1 MVKAKPRSKNAM
13 SAGGKASAKAVTQAA
28 NRRAHARIATS
39 GLLVTE
45 RSREFEFI
53 MNAANISE
61 GGIYLTKRLKTTDE
75 PSRLRI
81 HFSKNTMDVLAQP
94 IHDEVNGKSFGTG
107 YGFIQ
112 MSPEDSKTL
121 RQHLGDLN

>member
-1 MVKAKPRSKNAM
+1 MIRKKTTMKAATKESSR
-13 SAGGKASAKAVTQAA
+13 A
-28 NRRAHARIATS
+28 NRRAHVRIATS

-45 RSREFEFI
+45 RSGEFEFVV
-53 MNAANISE
+53 NAGNISE

-81 HFSKNTMDVLAQP
+81 HFSKETMDVLAQP
-94 IHDEVNGKSFGTG
+94 IHDEVEVGGKSFGTG

-112 MSPEDSKTL
+112 LSPKDSSTL